1 MSGTDTPE
9 ETAVDPAQRG
19 GAAWMEVCM
28 NTLSE
33 EDGYQNFQKH
43 MRRFKKKGG
52 ENGAPGDVEAL
63 AEDLKK
69 SCEGADDLDT

>member
-33 EDGYQNFQKH
+33 KDGYENFQKH
-43 MRRFKKKGG
+43 MRRFKKGKI
-52 ENGAPGDVEAL
+52 NDEA
-63 AEDLKK
+63 
-69 SCEGADDLDT
+69 C